1 MTDYTVTINGHEYPV
16 TVATAIAA
24 ILAALWEYDPVY
36 HVAAQRKL
44 TIKVEVK
51 E

>member
-24 ILAALWEYDPVY
+24 ILAALWEYDPAYLIVN
-36 HVAAQRKL
+36 QRKL
-44 TIKVEVK
+44 TITVEVK